1 MQVNSMGTSIVVNQA
16 DFNQSVL
23 EASTEMPILVD
34 FYATWCGPCQLLKP
48 LLEKLCQEYN
58 FTLAKVDIDQN
69 PELAQRYGVSGVPD
83 VRIVVGGEV
92 QPGFVG
98 MMEERELRELLQR
111 LQLTSA
117 LDRELEDIYSIA
129 SDGDVPA
136 GIARME
142 MLLKANPDNAGLV
155 LEAANFYM
163 EADEPEKA
171 ETLLGR
177 ISQKDKALAAK
188 ARGLQALIVFRQVAK
203 GEALSDLD
211 RVYQQAAQHVLDQ
224 AYEAALQGFL
234 AIVSRDRIYRQD
246 AGRRGMIAVFDL
258 LGNDDPL
265 TLTYRKKLTM
275 AMY

>member
-1 MQVNSMGTSIVVNQA
+1 MGTSIVVNQA

-23 EASTEMPILVD
+23 EASTQTPILVD

-48 LLEKLCQEYN
+48 LLEKLCQEYD

-83 VRIVVGGEV
+83 VRVVVGGEV

-117 LDRELEDIYSIA
+117 LDRELEEIYQIA
-129 SDGDVPA
+129 SEGDVPA

-142 MLLKANPDNAGLV
+142 LLLKANPDNAGLV

-163 EADEPEKA
+163 EADQPEKA

-177 ISQKDKALAAK
+177 ISQKDKALAAR

-203 GEALSDLD
+203 GEAVSDLD

-234 AIVSRDRIYRQD
+234 AIVSGDRMYRQD

-265 TLTYRKKLTM
+265 TLMYRKKLTM